1 MSLHAL
7 LAPDSA
13 RVEGLYSSLRSLLCP
28 LGKNVQNRV
37 GQGQEDTEMVDE
49 VANKNGSQ
57 KFADEIARNLSE
69 IMAKFISAYKQIL
82 EKKEG
87 KHFFNLHE
95 PILI

>member
-1 MSLHAL
+1 
-7 LAPDSA
+7 
-13 RVEGLYSSLRSLLCP
+13 
-28 LGKNVQNRV
+28 
-37 GQGQEDTEMVDE
+37 MVDE

-69 IMAKFISAYKQIL
+69 IMAKFIYAYKQIQ

-87 KHFFNLHE
+87 KYFFNLHE